1 MGPEDLK
8 RSVHYEIGDLALD
21 VGQCRLTCAGQP
33 IPLTRL
39 SFLVLRCL
47 VEAAPN
53 VLSHDELSAAVW
65 GTRRIVT
72 HENLGKRIMLLRQTL
87 GDSADHPRYI
97 EAVRGL
103 GYRMAASVRR
113 VETAS
118 SQSVELRREPTMH
131 ATPVM
136 QPRRST
142 RPGVSFASALA
153 LASLAAA
160 ATALVFTG
168 RRGS

>member
-53 VLSHDELSAAVW
+53 VVSHDELAAAVW

-72 HENLGKRIMLLRQTL
+72 HGNLGKRIMLLRQTL
-87 GDSADHPRYI
+87 GDSADRPRYV
-97 EAVRGL
+97 EAVRGM

-113 VETAS
+113 LETAS
-118 SQSVELRREPTMH
+118 AQPVEPRRNTTMH
-131 ATPVM
+131 ATPAM
-136 QPRRST
+136 QPRRFP
-142 RPGVSFASALA
+142 RRGASFAATLA
-153 LASLAAA
+153 VASLAAA
-160 ATALVFTG
+160 AIALVFTG